1 MFDAPT
7 LLTEED
13 LVVDLA
19 ARCSKRGDQGRVAK
33 ALGVGQCE
41 VSAVIN
47 GLRPLRPGL
56 ASALGYRPVI
66 RFEPIKP

>member
-1 MFDAPT
+1 MN

-19 ARCSKRGDQGRVAK
+19 ARCEGRGNQSKVAK
-33 ALGVGQCE
+33 ALGVGQPE

-47 GLRPLRPGL
+47 GLRPMRPGL
-56 ASALGYRPVI
+56 ASALGYRPVM
-66 RFEPIKP
+66 RFEPIE

>member
-19 ARCSKRGDQGRVAK
+19 EQARRPGLA
-33 ALGVGQCE
+33 ALGVGQRTT
-41 VSAVIN
+41 
-47 GLRPLRPGL
+47 L
-56 ASALGYRPVI
+56 SALIGKSGFSVKLAGRTAPAHDAVGAAS
-66 RFEPIKP
+66 